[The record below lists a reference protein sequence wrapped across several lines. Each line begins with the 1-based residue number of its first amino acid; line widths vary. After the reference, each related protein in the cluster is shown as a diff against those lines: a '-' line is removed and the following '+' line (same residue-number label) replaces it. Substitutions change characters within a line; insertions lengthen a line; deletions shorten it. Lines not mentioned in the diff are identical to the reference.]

1 LASAGFKISRTKLA
15 SLISAGD
22 VRVNWA
28 PVLKNGVT
36 LKSGDVVSV
45 SGMGRLKDEEKVPWH
60 RLKPFFV
67 ERLAFKGSQEGMYSS
82 LCAPRPICYGFFLS
96 FFG

>member
-1 LASAGFKISRTKLA
+1 MYLSRIVFLVYSNIHYTSVCLF
-15 SLISAGD
+15 SAGD

-45 SGMGRLKDEEKVPWH
+45 SGMGRLKVIEK
-60 RLKPFFV
+60 
-67 ERLAFKGSQEGMYSS
+67 ER
-82 LCAPRPICYGFFLS
+82 I
-96 FFG
+96 

>member
-1 LASAGFKISRTKLA
+1 LF
-15 SLISAGD
+15 SAGD

-45 SGMGRLKDEEKVPWH
+45 SGMGRLKVIKKRKNVKSY
-60 RLKPFFV
+60 L
-67 ERLAFKGSQEGMYSS
+67 
-82 LCAPRPICYGFFLS
+82 LS
-96 FFG
+96 YK

>member
-45 SGMGRLKDEEKVPWH
+45 SGMGRLKVIKKRKNVKSY
-60 RLKPFFV
+60 L
-67 ERLAFKGSQEGMYSS
+67 
-82 LCAPRPICYGFFLS
+82 LS
-96 FFG
+96 YK

>member
-1 LASAGFKISRTKLA
+1 MYLSRIVFLVYSNIHYTSVCLF
-15 SLISAGD
+15 SAGD

-45 SGMGRLKDEEKVPWH
+45 SGMGRLKVIKKKNVKSY
-60 RLKPFFV
+60 L
-67 ERLAFKGSQEGMYSS
+67 
-82 LCAPRPICYGFFLS
+82 LS
-96 FFG
+96 YK